1 MEVYYNDPTLE
12 PGDVLVLVE
21 WLDSFSEEVS
31 SWGAQDIPVFV
42 DAKKRLLGKFDIACK
57 VGGFGE
63 VIGSRAWRSGSSA
76 FWSVETCRW
85 RATTAIC

>member
-42 DAKKRLLGKFDIACK
+42 DAKKRLLEKFDVACK
-57 VGGFGE
+57 VGRLG
-63 VIGSRAWRSGSSA
+63 VVTASHAWRSGSSA
-76 FWSVETCRW
+76 FWSAATCRW
-85 RATTAIC
+85 RATTDIC